1 MHVLFNPLVAIEAG
15 MATVQELF
23 QSTLQRSSSIG
34 QCVIRICTTAL
45 TTS

>member
-23 QSTLQRSSSIG
+23 QSTLQSSK
-34 QCVIRICTTAL
+34 L
-45 TTS
+45 TLTQP